1 LMLIIV
7 VGTTSTSWGQS
18 LSATTLLNSSNTP
31 LSIISASQ
39 HGMPI
44 RVATGPL
51 GQIRSLEIDS
61 QGGTWLRG
69 PLSIGQSVGAL
80 SSEQVRIGS
89 VAPSAGM
96 GLVISMSGTQQST
109 GISIRDIGLT
119 GSEHAGIVI
128 ASQANGIGTGIRIGG
143 QQGSSRPTLQT
154 GLDITGGLGIRYNAL
169 NAGVGTAIE
178 IGGTNAPRRGIEVVV
193 SGTDHI
199 AVIGRANTNGTGI
212 IGASQSSSSEPLIMR
227 TRTGLMG
234 YAASNSSAS
243 ADTLVGV
250 YGQSVRAGPG
260 GTQTLSIGMHGRA
273 VSRNSLHS
281 GTSIGVLG
289 DAQTS
294 GAGSYCAIAGCFLGD
309 SLSIALVALGG
320 DVVLGGTTESLPTS
334 IVRLPLGSIGS
345 LSTVYMYDAAVSG
358 RASITKLCLPPAEQ
372 QLYMVG
378 NVNIINVG
386 KGGVCRVNVPN
397 NGVMIGGVNADTR
410 AGSVVHFIPIN
421 GPIILLHDE
430 QAVMPNQRLLL
441 PGQVPAELIADVVH
455 AIWYDETDQRWR
467 LLR

>member
-1 LMLIIV
+1 
-7 VGTTSTSWGQS
+7 
-18 LSATTLLNSSNTP
+18 
-31 LSIISASQ
+31 
-39 HGMPI
+39 MPI
-44 RVATGPL
+44 RVSTGPL

-61 QGGTWLRG
+61 QGGTWLLG
-69 PLSIGQSVGAL
+69 PLSIGQAVGAH
-80 SSEQVRIGS
+80 SSEKVRIGS

-193 SGTDHI
+193 SGTEHVG
-199 AVIGRANTNGTGI
+199 VIGRANTNGTGI

-250 YGQSVRAGPG
+250 FGQSVRAGPG

-273 VSRNSLHS
+273 VSRNTLHS
-281 GTSIGVLG
+281 GMSIGVLG
-289 DAQTS
+289 DVHTS
-294 GAGSYCAIAGCFLGD
+294 GAGSYCAIAGCLLGD
-309 SLSIALVALGG
+309 SLSFALVALGG
-320 DVVLGGTTESLPTS
+320 DVVLGGTTESLPNS
-334 IVRLPLGSIGS
+334 IIRSPLGGVRGQ
-345 LSTVYMYDAAVSG
+345 STVYMHDATLSG
-358 RASITKLCLPPAEQ
+358 QARITKVCLPPANEQ
-372 QLYMVG
+372 FNIVG
-378 NVNIINVG
+378 NMNIINATV
-386 KGGVCRVNVPN
+386 GGVSRINVPN
-397 NGVMIGGVNADTR
+397 NGAMIGGINANQQ
-410 AGSVVHFIPIN
+410 AGSVVHIVPIN

-430 QAVMPNQRLLL
+430 PTVPPNQRLLL
-441 PGQVPAELIADVVH
+441 PGQVPAELVADVVH
-455 AIWYDETDQRWR
+455 AIWYDAADQRWR